1 MTPERGLI
9 QCALFT
15 PMSPGVLIEKTA
27 ASFKVLSIP
36 RGQFD
41 LLVFR

>member
-1 MTPERGLI
+1 MTPEPAVR
-9 QCALFT
+9 AVYADVT
-15 PMSPGVLIEKTA
+15 GVLIEKTA

>member
-1 MTPERGLI
+1 MAVGDEKKIAMTPERGLI

-27 ASFKVLSIP
+27 ASFKV
-36 RGQFD
+36 
-41 LLVFR
+41 